1 MNMEILITKEQLK
14 VINEQALKKINL
26 CSKFGS
32 NTSFCNKIESAVKD
46 FKTGGKD
53 NIYNKSAN
61 FFNKVV
67 SNNQYFDTVVLSPG
81 GQDYEERVAELVKF
95 KKILEDHN
103 SCPNMVEEVTKDL
116 ENLKT
121 KGLVMV
127 VDDEQK
133 YSLLN
138 RLDTHYSAKG
148 YLLTHLIL
156 SELSDF
162 WEETN
167 GKTTN
172 LNEIPD
178 TKIRELLNFV
188 MTDEHVDSV
197 SEYLSDLLK
206 NNEEF
211 RKDFIGSIEYSRET
225 GNKVENEVF
234 DALRQKYGEEN
245 VVVFSGDYGFVDYF
259 GVDGVVVINDVAHP
273 IQISS
278 TAKSNPK
285 IFRYASEYCKP
296 LGYSNE
302 RGKIFRYEPVK

>member
-1 MNMEILITKEQLK
+1 MEILITERQLK
-14 VINEQALKKINL
+14 IINEQTSKTKNVNL

-32 NTSFCNKIESAVKD
+32 NSSFCSKIESAVRD

-67 SNNQYFDTVVLSPG
+67 SNNQYFNTVVLSPG
-81 GQDYEERVAELVKF
+81 EQDYDERISELVKF
-95 KKILEDHN
+95 KKLLEDHN
-103 SCPNMVEEVTKDL
+103 ACPDMVSEVSKDL
-116 ENLKT
+116 EKLPT

-162 WEETN
+162 WDETE
-167 GKTTN
+167 GEKTN
-172 LNEIPD
+172 LNDIPES
-178 TKIRELLNFV
+178 KIRELLNFV
-188 MTDEHVDSV
+188 MVDEHVDSV

-211 RKDFIGSIEYSRET
+211 RKDFIGSIEYSRNT
-225 GNKVENEVF
+225 GNKVEDDVF
-234 DALRQKYGEEN
+234 NALRSKYGEEN

-259 GVDGVVVINDVAHP
+259 GVDGVVVINDIAHP

-278 TAKSNPK
+278 SAKSNPK
-285 IFRYASEYCKP
+285 IFRYASEHCKP

-302 RGKIFRYEPVK
+302 RGKMFRYEPLK